1 MAILNNLY
9 PPIVD
14 TYAPAFL
21 VDSASSSKNTCRI
34 YFSISLYNSYSDIKN
49 AQITICNQNTNAS
62 VLNEEKYPSDIM
74 LTNIYEDRERES
86 DDKYYIEI
94 KKSDM
99 INEIFEINQYYKVQ
113 IRFTSIDA
121 ENINISTPQA
131 IDSWLAANQ
140 GYFSEW
146 STICLVRGISTPTIS
161 IPGFDTAAD
170 YTIWTTD
177 LINVAGKVTFLNEEE
192 TETLKSYRIL
202 LYNDLDELISD
213 SDLIYTNNYV
223 NVNEINYVF
232 KYAFQDGETYHM
244 TIEYITNN
252 LYSDST
258 TFTFM
263 VILGTT
269 GKMDATLT
277 AVEDIEN
284 GRIGINIKSN
294 TVDKF
299 TGNLT
304 IRRTSSENNFT
315 QWEDIYTFSIENQIL
330 DITWYDTTIKS
341 GVWYKYCAQ
350 KRDSLGNRGVI
361 TKLDEPVMIVFDHMY
376 LNAENEQLNI
386 KFNPQISSFKYVVS
400 ESVTTTIG
408 SKYPFVKRNGYT
420 YYRQFPI
427 SGLVSCLS
435 DLDGL
440 ITTKEE
446 IYQDT
451 LELYNEYNEKNR
463 ITILNDYTY
472 ERNFREKVMEFLYKD
487 NIKLFRSP
495 TEGNILVK
503 ITDINFTPNQTLGRM
518 LYTFSCTANE
528 IADFTMENCNL
539 YNIQSLG
546 QIDSE
551 LAYVENF
558 MGQFNE
564 VVPAGTDVLNLLQE
578 KYNKFMKEGFICSV
592 DYLDFLRIEMEQE
605 PYLIK
610 EGADGPYPID
620 DIYPGVDE
628 QPASAYLGY
637 IVYINGEPI
646 VINPEGIY
654 ELKGEGI
661 KITSLV
667 FPTDTQLNIQ
677 YHVSVS
683 QTEDKSQLPRTIEYT
698 KKVGQKW
705 GAFEYKDSIF
715 QAIWNKYYEK
725 YSTYIQS
732 LLSLDNIKIEAEP
745 GTVVYVAESRE
756 TEFEKHII
764 GETCTLSFDD
774 EDTTIIGLY
783 FAGIHFEEATN
794 CEKMRDLLSNY
805 RYINT
810 GITINSLDEVI
821 NPIKNGVYTLN
832 KTNSNNLNNILN
844 EENTIDKIQ
853 ETKNKVY
860 SSLLTKVYDNK
871 FIEVLANDLT
881 ENQYIWYNDKWWLFT
896 DSHDLLCP
904 VEALIDYTCEISK
917 GWYAI

>member
-86 DDKYYIEI
+86 DDKYYVEI

-99 INEIFEINQYYKVQ
+99 INETFEINQYYKVQ

-177 LINVAGKVTFLNEEE
+177 SINVAGKVTFLNEEE

-223 NVNEINYVF
+223 NVNEINYIF

-244 TIEYITNN
+244 TIEYTTNN

-427 SGLVSCLS
+427 SGLISCLS

-440 ITTKEE
+440 MTTKEE

-551 LAYVENF
+551 LAYIENF

-620 DIYPGVDE
+620 DIYPDVDE

-774 EDTTIIGLY
+774 KDTTIIGLY

-794 CEKMRDLLSNY
+794 YEKMRDLLPNY

-832 KTNSNNLNNILN
+832 KSNSNSLNNISN

>member
-86 DDKYYIEI
+86 DDKYYVEI

-99 INEIFEINQYYKVQ
+99 INETFEINQYYKVQ

-177 LINVAGKVTFLNEEE
+177 SINVAGKVTFLNEEE

-223 NVNEINYVF
+223 NVNEINYIF

-244 TIEYITNN
+244 TIEYTTNN

-440 ITTKEE
+440 MTTKEE

-551 LAYVENF
+551 LAYIENF

-620 DIYPGVDE
+620 DIYPDVDE

-774 EDTTIIGLY
+774 KDTTIIGLY

-794 CEKMRDLLSNY
+794 YEKMRDLLPNY

-832 KTNSNNLNNILN
+832 KLNSNSLNNISN